1 MEKQNKEMKM
11 NYVIRKK
18 YSLLIFFLIWV
29 NCFAQTNDFPTA
41 KVDSIVNRI
50 QLPVFPSYQ
59 INIVK
64 LGAKADSLTNNKPF
78 FDKAMALC
86 KKNNGGTIIV
96 PKGIYKINGPIHFV
110 SNVNL
115 KIEKGAKIKFSDKP
129 EDYLPMVLTSWEGTM
144 LYNYSPLIYAYQCTN
159 IAITGDGTI
168 DGEGG
173 KTWKSFKAKEGK
185 GKDLSREMNHN
196 NVVLKERKFG
206 EGYFLRPQMIQFF
219 NCKNILV
226 ENVRIENSP
235 FWCLHL
241 LKSQSITVR
250 GISYKSLNYNNDG
263 IDPEY
268 AKDVLIENVTFDNG
282 DDNVAIKAGRDHE
295 GRANSATPSENIII
309 RNCNFKGLHGVVIG
323 SEMSAGVQNVF
334 VENCKTVG
342 YLKRGIYLKTNA
354 DRGGYIKNIFVRNIQ
369 LDEVEDC
376 IYITANYHGE
386 GKGFQSDISNV
397 HFSNITCN
405 KATESGIV
413 IQGFAE
419 KKIRNISLNTIE
431 IKQAKNAI
439 SNENAENVV
448 MTDVF
453 IGKRATVPTA
463 AK

>member
-1 MEKQNKEMKM
+1 M
-11 NYVIRKK
+11 NFRYFIF
-18 YSLLIFFLIWV
+18 LLISWAS
-29 NCFAQTNDFPTA
+29 FAQQNEFPSA
-41 KVDSIVNRI
+41 KVDSIVKRI

-59 INIVK
+59 INVLK
-64 LGAKADSLTNNKPF
+64 LGAKGDSITNNKAV

-86 KKNNGGTIIV
+86 KKNNGGTIVV

-115 KIEKGAKIKFSDKP
+115 KIEKGAKIKFSDNP
-129 EDYLPMVLTSWEGTM
+129 QDYLPMVLTSWEGTM
-144 LYNYSPLIYAYQCTN
+144 LYNYSPLIYAYECSN
-159 IAITGDGTI
+159 IAITGEGTI

-173 KTWKSFKAKEGK
+173 KVWKSFKAKESIGK
-185 GKDLSREMNHN
+185 NLSREMNHN
-196 NVVLKERKFG
+196 AVAMKDRKFG

-226 ENVRIENSP
+226 ENIRIENSP

-250 GISYKSLNYNNDG
+250 GVRYKSLNYNNDG

-295 GRANSATPSENIII
+295 GRANSATPSENIVI

-323 SEMSAGVQNVF
+323 SEMSAGVQNVY

-354 DRGGYIKNIFVRNIQ
+354 DRGGFIKNVFVRNIV

-376 IYITANYHGE
+376 LYITANYHGE
-386 GKGFQSDISNV
+386 GSGFQSEIANIS
-397 HFSNITCN
+397 FSNITCN
-405 KATESGIV
+405 KATASGIV
-413 IQGFAE
+413 IQGFPE
-419 KKIRNISLNTIE
+419 KKVRNISLNTID
-431 IKQAKNAI
+431 IKWAKNAI
-439 SNENAENVV
+439 SSTNAENVLLNE
-448 MTDVF
+448 VF
-453 IGKRATVPTA
+453 IGEKATVPTA

>member
-1 MEKQNKEMKM
+1 MK
-11 NYVIRKK
+11 YLLL
-18 YSLLIFFLIWV
+18 LLIS
-29 NCFAQTNDFPTA
+29 CGSFAQHSEFPTA

-50 QLPVFPSYQ
+50 QRPVIPSYQ
-59 INIVK
+59 INVLK
-64 LGAKADSLTNNKPF
+64 LGAKGDSIFNNKKA

-86 KKNNGGTIIV
+86 KKNNGGTIVV

-115 KIEKGAKIKFSDKP
+115 KLEKGAKIKFSDKP

-144 LYNYSPLIYAYQCTN
+144 LYNYSPLIYAYECSN
-159 IAITGDGTI
+159 IAITGEGTI

-173 KTWKSFKAKEGK
+173 KNWKSFKTKEGK
-185 GKDLSREMNHN
+185 GKELSREMNHN
-196 NVVLKERKFG
+196 NAPLKDRKFG
-206 EGYFLRPQMIQFF
+206 DGYFLRPQMIQFF

-226 ENVRIENSP
+226 ENIRIENSP

-250 GISYKSLNYNNDG
+250 GVSYKSLNYNNDG

-268 AKDVLIENVTFDNG
+268 SKDVLIENVTFDNG

-295 GRANSATPSENIII
+295 GRSNLATPSENIVI

-323 SEMSAGVQNVF
+323 SEMSAGVQNVY

-354 DRGGYIKNIFVRNIQ
+354 DRGGFIRNVFVRNIQ

-376 IYITANYHGE
+376 LYITANYHGE
-386 GKGFQSDISNV
+386 GSGFQSEISNIS
-397 HFSNITCN
+397 FSNISCN
-405 KATESGIV
+405 KATGSGIV
-413 IQGFAE
+413 IQGFPE
-419 KKIRNISLNTIE
+419 KKVRNISLNNID
-431 IKQAKNAI
+431 IKWAKNAI
-439 SNENAENVV
+439 SSTNAENVV
-448 MTDVF
+448 LNEVF
-453 IGKRATVPTA
+453 IGEKATVPSA

>member
-1 MEKQNKEMKM
+1 MK
-11 NYVIRKK
+11 YLLL
-18 YSLLIFFLIWV
+18 LLIS
-29 NCFAQTNDFPTA
+29 CSSFAQHSEFPTA
-41 KVDSIVNRI
+41 KADSIVNRI
-50 QLPVFPSYQ
+50 QLPVIPPFQ
-59 INIVK
+59 INVLK
-64 LGAKADSLTNNKPF
+64 LGAKGDSVSNNKAV
-78 FDKAMALC
+78 FDKAMAWC

-115 KIEKGAKIKFSDKP
+115 KLEKGAKIKFSDKP

-144 LYNYSPLIYAYQCTN
+144 LYNYSPLIYAYECTN
-159 IAITGDGTI
+159 IAITGEGTI

-173 KTWKSFKAKEGK
+173 KTWKSFKAKEEAGK
-185 GKDLSREMNHN
+185 KLSREMNHN
-196 NVVLKERKFG
+196 TIPLKDRKLG

-226 ENVRIENSP
+226 ENIRIENSP

-250 GISYKSLNYNNDG
+250 GVSYKSLNYNNDG

-295 GRANSATPSENIII
+295 GRANAATPSENIVI

-323 SEMSAGVQNVF
+323 SEMSAGVQNVY

-354 DRGGYIKNIFVRNIQ
+354 DRGGFIRNVFVRNVQ

-376 IYITANYHGE
+376 LYITANYHGE
-386 GKGFQSDISNV
+386 GSGFQSEISNV
-397 HFSNITCN
+397 SFSDISCN
-405 KATESGIV
+405 KATASGIV
-413 IQGFAE
+413 IQGFPD
-419 KKIRNISLNTIE
+419 KKIRNISLNNID
-431 IKQAKNAI
+431 IKWAKNAI
-439 SNENAENVV
+439 SSTNAENVV
-448 MTDVF
+448 LNEVF
-453 IGKRATVPTA
+453 IGEKATVPSA

>member
-1 MEKQNKEMKM
+1 M
-11 NYVIRKK
+11 NLK
-18 YSLLIFFLIWV
+18 YFIFLLICISS
-29 NCFAQTNDFPTA
+29 FAQNSEFPTA

-50 QLPVFPSYQ
+50 QLPVFPAYQ
-59 INIVK
+59 INIAK
-64 LGAKADSLTNNKPF
+64 LGAKGDSVTNNKAA

-115 KIEKGAKIKFSDKP
+115 KIEKGAKIKFSDNP
-129 EDYLPMVLTSWEGTM
+129 QDYLPMVLTSWEGTI
-144 LYNYSPLIYAYQCTN
+144 LYNYSPLIYAYECNN
-159 IAITGDGTI
+159 IAITGEGTI

-173 KTWKSFKAKEGK
+173 KTWKTFKAKEAK

-196 NVVLKERKFG
+196 NAALNDRKFG

-219 NCKNILV
+219 KCKNILV
-226 ENVRIENSP
+226 EKVRIENSP

-241 LKSQSITVR
+241 LKSESITVR

-295 GRANSATPSENIII
+295 GRANSATPSQNIVI
-309 RNCNFKGLHGVVIG
+309 RNCNFKGLHGVVLG
-323 SEMSAGVQNVF
+323 SEMSAGIQNVY

-342 YLKRGIYLKTNA
+342 YLKRGIYIKTNA

-376 IYITANYHGE
+376 LYMTANYHGE
-386 GKGFQSDISNV
+386 GSGYQSDISNI

-405 KATESGIV
+405 KASESGIV
-413 IQGFAE
+413 IQGFPE
-419 KKIRNISLNTIE
+419 KKIRNISLKNIE
-431 IKQAKNAI
+431 IKSAKNAI
-439 SNENAENVV
+439 SNENAENVL

-453 IGKRATVPTA
+453 IGKRATVPSA

>member
-1 MEKQNKEMKM
+1 M
-11 NYVIRKK
+11 NFKILTF
-18 YSLLIFFLIWV
+18 LLISCFS
-29 NCFAQTNDFPTA
+29 FAQNNEFTSA

-50 QLPVFPSYQ
+50 QLPVFPAYQ
-59 INIVK
+59 INIAK
-64 LGAKADSLTNNKPF
+64 LGAKGDSVTNNKAA

-115 KIEKGAKIKFSDKP
+115 KIEKGAKIKFSDNP
-129 EDYLPMVLTSWEGTM
+129 QDYLPMVLTSWEGTI
-144 LYNYSPLIYAYQCTN
+144 LYNYSPLIYAYECNN
-159 IAITGDGTI
+159 IAITGEGTI

-173 KTWKSFKAKEGK
+173 KTWKTFKAKEAK

-196 NVVLKERKFG
+196 NAALQDRKFG

-219 NCKNILV
+219 KCKNILV
-226 ENVRIENSP
+226 ENIRIENSP

-241 LKSQSITVR
+241 LKSESITVR

-295 GRANSATPSENIII
+295 GRANSATPSQNIVI
-309 RNCNFKGLHGVVIG
+309 RNCNFKGLHGVVLG
-323 SEMSAGVQNVF
+323 SEMSAGIQNVY

-342 YLKRGIYLKTNA
+342 YLKRGIYIKTNA

-376 IYITANYHGE
+376 LYMTANYHGE
-386 GKGFQSDISNV
+386 GSGYQSDISNI

-405 KATESGIV
+405 KASESGIV
-413 IQGFAE
+413 IQGFPE
-419 KKIRNISLNTIE
+419 KKIQNISLKNIE
-431 IKQAKNAI
+431 IKSAKNAI
-439 SNENAENVV
+439 SNENAENVL

-453 IGKRATVPTA
+453 IGKRATVPSA

>member
-1 MEKQNKEMKM
+1 M
-11 NYVIRKK
+11 NFK
-18 YSLLIFFLIWV
+18 YLFFLLISTFS
-29 NCFAQTNDFPTA
+29 FAQNAVFPSA
-41 KVDSIVNRI
+41 KVDSIVKRI
-50 QLPVFPSYQ
+50 QLPVIPAYQ
-59 INIVK
+59 INVIK
-64 LGAKADSLTNNKPF
+64 LGAKGDSISDSKPA

-86 KKNNGGTIIV
+86 KKNNGGTILV

-115 KIEKGAKIKFSDKP
+115 KIEKGAKIKFSDNPK
-129 EDYLPMVLTSWEGTM
+129 DYLPMVLTSWEGTM
-144 LYNYSPLIYAYQCTN
+144 LYNYSPLIYANGCSN
-159 IAITGDGTI
+159 IAITGEGTI

-173 KTWKSFKAKEGK
+173 KTWKSFKEKEEAGK
-185 GKDLSREMNHN
+185 NRSREMNHN
-196 NVVLKERKFG
+196 NVPLNDRKFG

-219 NCKNILV
+219 NCKDILV
-226 ENVRIENSP
+226 ENIRIENSP

-241 LKSQSITVR
+241 LKSQSVTIR

-263 IDPEY
+263 VDPEY
-268 AKDVLIENVTFDNG
+268 SKDVLIENVTFNNG

-354 DRGGYIKNIFVRNIQ
+354 DRGGFIKNVFVRNIQ

-376 IYITANYHGE
+376 LYITANYHGE
-386 GKGFQSDISNV
+386 GSGFQSDISNIY
-397 HFSNITCN
+397 FSNITCN
-405 KATESGIV
+405 KASESGIV
-413 IQGFAE
+413 IQGFPT
-419 KKIRNISLNTIE
+419 KKVRNVHLNKIE
-431 IKQAKNAI
+431 IKEAKNAI
-439 SNENAENVV
+439 SNENAENVT
-448 MTDVF
+448 MSDVF
-453 IGKRATVPTA
+453 IGKRATIPTS

>member
-1 MEKQNKEMKM
+1 MKL
-11 NYVIRKK
+11 K
-18 YSLLIFFLIWV
+18 YLFFLLISCV
-29 NCFAQTNDFPTA
+29 SFAQHNVFPSA
-41 KVDSIVNRI
+41 KVDSIINRI
-50 QLPVFPSYQ
+50 QVPVFPSYQ

-64 LGAKADSLTNNKPF
+64 LGAKGDSITNNKTF

-96 PKGIYKINGPIHFV
+96 PKGTYKVNGPIHFV

-144 LYNYSPLIYAYQCTN
+144 LYNYSPLIYVYDCKN
-159 IAITGDGTI
+159 IAITGEGTI

-173 KTWKSFKAKEGK
+173 KTWKSFKAKENTGK
-185 GKDLSREMNHN
+185 NLSRDMNHN
-196 NVVLKERKFG
+196 NVALKDRKFG
-206 EGYFLRPQMIQFF
+206 DGYFLRPQMIQFF

-226 ENVRIENSP
+226 ENIRIENSP

-241 LKSQSITVR
+241 LKSESITIR

-295 GRANSATPSENIII
+295 GRANAATPSENIII
-309 RNCNFKGLHGVVIG
+309 RNSNFKGLHGVVIG
-323 SEMSAGVQNVF
+323 SEMSAGVQNVY

-342 YLKRGIYLKTNA
+342 YLKRGIYIKTNA
-354 DRGGYIKNIFVRNIQ
+354 DRGGFIKNIFVRNIQ

-376 IYITANYHGE
+376 LYITANYHGE
-386 GKGFQSDISNV
+386 GSGFQSDISNV
-397 HFSNITCN
+397 FFSNITCN

-413 IQGFAE
+413 IQGFPE
-419 KKIRNISLNTIE
+419 KKIRNISLNNIE
-431 IKQAKNAI
+431 IKSAKNAL
-439 SNENAENVV
+439 SNENAENVL
-448 MTDVF
+448 MTDVY
-453 IGKRATVPTA
+453 IGQRATVPSA

>member
-1 MEKQNKEMKM
+1 M
-11 NYVIRKK
+11 NFK
-18 YSLLIFFLIWV
+18 YFFLIFLSWAS
-29 NCFAQTNDFPTA
+29 FAQNSDFPSA
-41 KVDSIVNRI
+41 KVDSIVKRI
-50 QLPVFPSYQ
+50 QLPIITSYRV
-59 INIVK
+59 NVLT
-64 LGAKADSLTNNKPF
+64 LGAKGDSITDNKKA

-86 KKNNGGTIIV
+86 KKNKGGTIIV

-115 KIEKGAKIKFSDKP
+115 RIEKGAKIKFSDNPK
-129 EDYLPMVLTSWEGTM
+129 DYLPMVLTSWEGTM
-144 LYNYSPLIYAYQCTN
+144 LYNYSPLIYANNCTN
-159 IAITGDGTI
+159 ISISGEGTI

-173 KTWKSFKAKEGK
+173 KTWKTFKAKENEGK
-185 GKDLSREMNHN
+185 NRSRDMNHN
-196 NVVLKERKFG
+196 NTPLEERKFG
-206 EGYFLRPQMIQFF
+206 KGYFLRPQMIQFL

-226 ENVRIENSP
+226 ENIRIENSP

-241 LKSQSITVR
+241 LKSESITIR
-250 GISYKSLNYNNDG
+250 GISYKSLNHNNDG

-295 GRANSATPSENIII
+295 GRANAATPSENIVI

-334 VENCKTVG
+334 VENCKTAG

-354 DRGGYIKNIFVRNIQ
+354 DRGGYIKNIFVQNIQ
-369 LDEVEDC
+369 LDQVEDC

-386 GKGFQSDISNV
+386 GKGYQSEISNV
-397 HFSNITCN
+397 YFSNITCN
-405 KATESGIV
+405 KASESGIV
-413 IQGFAE
+413 IQGFAD
-419 KKIRNISLNTIE
+419 KKIKNISLKNIE
-431 IKQAKNAI
+431 IKEAKNAL
-439 SNENAENVV
+439 SNENAENVL

-463 AK
+463 VSKH

>member
-1 MEKQNKEMKM
+1 M
-11 NYVIRKK
+11 NFRYFIF
-18 YSLLIFFLIWV
+18 LLISWAS
-29 NCFAQTNDFPTA
+29 FAQQNEFPSA
-41 KVDSIVNRI
+41 KVDSIVKRI

-59 INIVK
+59 INVLK
-64 LGAKADSLTNNKPF
+64 LGAKGDSITNNKAV

-86 KKNNGGTIIV
+86 KKNNGGTIVV

-115 KIEKGAKIKFSDKP
+115 KIEKGAKIKFSDNP
-129 EDYLPMVLTSWEGTM
+129 QDYLPMVLTSWEGTM
-144 LYNYSPLIYAYQCTN
+144 LYNYSPLIYAYECSN
-159 IAITGDGTI
+159 IAITGEGTI

-173 KTWKSFKAKEGK
+173 KVWKSFKAKESIGK
-185 GKDLSREMNHN
+185 NLSREMNHN
-196 NVVLKERKFG
+196 AVAMKDRKFG

-226 ENVRIENSP
+226 ENIRIENSP

-250 GISYKSLNYNNDG
+250 GVRYKSLNYNNDG

-295 GRANSATPSENIII
+295 GRANSATPSENIVI

-323 SEMSAGVQNVF
+323 SEMSAGVQNVY

-354 DRGGYIKNIFVRNIQ
+354 DRGGFIKNVFVRNIV

-376 IYITANYHGE
+376 LYITANYHGE
-386 GKGFQSDISNV
+386 GSGFQSEISNIS
-397 HFSNITCN
+397 FSNITCN
-405 KATESGIV
+405 KATASGIV
-413 IQGFAE
+413 IQGFPE
-419 KKIRNISLNTIE
+419 KKVRNISLNTID
-431 IKQAKNAI
+431 IKWAKNAI
-439 SNENAENVV
+439 SSTNAENVLLNE
-448 MTDVF
+448 VF
-453 IGKRATVPTA
+453 IGEKATVPTA
-463 AK
+463 VSKH

>member
-1 MEKQNKEMKM
+1 M
-11 NYVIRKK
+11 NFK
-18 YSLLIFFLIWV
+18 YLFFLLISWV
-29 NCFAQTNDFPTA
+29 SFGQNNSFPTA

-50 QLPVFPSYQ
+50 QLPVFSSYQ

-64 LGAKADSLTNNKPF
+64 LGAKGDSISNNKAV

-86 KKNNGGTIIV
+86 KKNGGGTIVV
-96 PKGIYKINGPIHFV
+96 PKGIYKVNGPIHFV

-115 KIEKGAKIKFSDKP
+115 KIEKGAKVKFSDKP

-144 LYNYSPLIYAYQCTN
+144 LYNYSPLIYAYDCSN
-159 IAITGDGTI
+159 IAITGEGI
-168 DGEGG
+168 INGEGG
-173 KTWKSFKAKEGK
+173 KIWKSFKDKEGK
-185 GKDLSREMNHN
+185 GKNLSREMNHN
-196 NVVLKERKFG
+196 GVSIENRKFG
-206 EGYFLRPQMIQFF
+206 SGYFLRPQMIQFF
-219 NCKNILV
+219 SCKNILV

-268 AKDVLIENVTFDNG
+268 AKDVLIENVTFNNG

-295 GRANSATPSENIII
+295 GRTNSATPSENIVI

-334 VENCKTVG
+334 VENCKTIG

-354 DRGGYIKNIFVRNIQ
+354 DRGGFIKNVFVQNIQ

-376 IYITANYHGE
+376 LHITANYHGE
-386 GKGFQSDISNV
+386 GKGFQSEISNI
-397 HFSNITCN
+397 HFSNISCN
-405 KATESGIV
+405 KATETGIV
-413 IQGFAE
+413 IQGFSD
-419 KKIRNISLNTIE
+419 KKIRNISLNNIE
-431 IKQAKNAI
+431 IKEAKNAI
-439 SNENAENVV
+439 SNENAENVL
-448 MTDVF
+448 MTDFF
-453 IGKRATVPTA
+453 IGKKVTVPTS

>member
-1 MEKQNKEMKM
+1 M
-11 NYVIRKK
+11 NLRYFIF
-18 YSLLIFFLIWV
+18 LLISWTS
-29 NCFAQTNDFPTA
+29 FAQQNEFPSA

-59 INIVK
+59 INVVK
-64 LGAKADSLTNNKPF
+64 LGAKGDSITNNKAA

-115 KIEKGAKIKFSDKP
+115 KIEKGAKIKFSDNP
-129 EDYLPMVLTSWEGTM
+129 QDYLPMVLTSWEGTM
-144 LYNYSPLIYAYQCTN
+144 LYNYSPLIYAYDCSN
-159 IAITGDGTI
+159 IAITGEGTI

-173 KTWKSFKAKEGK
+173 KVWKSFKAKEGA
-185 GKDLSREMNHN
+185 GKNLSRGMNHN
-196 NVVLKERKFG
+196 AVALKDRKFG

-226 ENVRIENSP
+226 ENIRIENSP

-250 GISYKSLNYNNDG
+250 GVSYKSLNYNNDG

-295 GRANSATPSENIII
+295 GRANSATPSENIVI

-354 DRGGYIKNIFVRNIQ
+354 DRGGFIRNVFVRNIA

-376 IYITANYHGE
+376 LYITANYHGE
-386 GKGFQSDISNV
+386 GSGFQSEISNIS
-397 HFSNITCN
+397 FSDITCN
-405 KATESGIV
+405 KATASGIV
-413 IQGFAE
+413 IQGFPG
-419 KKIRNISLNTIE
+419 KKVHNISLNNID
-431 IKQAKNAI
+431 IKWAKNAI
-439 SNENAENVV
+439 SSTNAENVLLNE
-448 MTDVF
+448 VF
-453 IGKRATVPTA
+453 IGEKATVPTA
-463 AK
+463 VSKH

>member
-1 MEKQNKEMKM
+1 MK
-11 NYVIRKK
+11 YLLL
-18 YSLLIFFLIWV
+18 LLISCV
-29 NCFAQTNDFPTA
+29 SFAQKNDFPTA

-50 QLPVFPSYQ
+50 QLPVFPAYQ
-59 INIVK
+59 VNILK
-64 LGAKADSLTNNKPF
+64 IGAKGDSIANNKMV

-86 KKNNGGTIIV
+86 KKKGGGTIIV

-115 KIEKGAKIKFSDKP
+115 KIEKGAKIKFSDNP
-129 EDYLPMVLTSWEGTM
+129 QDYPLVLTSWEGTM
-144 LYNYSPLIYAYQCTN
+144 LYNYSPLIYAADCTN
-159 IAITGDGTI
+159 IAITGEGTI

-173 KTWKSFKAKEGK
+173 KIWKSFKAKEGP
-185 GKDLSREMNHN
+185 GKELSRDMNHN
-196 NVVLKERKFG
+196 IVPLKDRKFG
-206 EGYFLRPQMIQFF
+206 EGYFLRPQMIQFL
-219 NCKNILV
+219 NCKNVLV

-250 GISYKSLNYNNDG
+250 GISYKSLNHNNDG

-268 AKDVLIENVTFDNG
+268 AKDVLIENVTFNNG

-295 GRANSATPSENIII
+295 GRANTATPSENIVI

-334 VENCKTVG
+334 VENCKTIG

-354 DRGGYIKNIFVRNIQ
+354 DRGGYIKNVFVRNIQ

-376 IYITANYHGE
+376 LYMTANYHGE
-386 GKGFQSDISNV
+386 GKGYQSDISNI

-405 KATESGIV
+405 KASESGIV
-413 IQGFAE
+413 IQGFAD
-419 KKIRNISLNTIE
+419 KKIRNISLNNIE
-431 IKQAKNAI
+431 IKEAKNAL
-439 SNENAENVV
+439 SNENAENVL

-453 IGKRATVPTA
+453 IGKRAGVPTA
-463 AK
+463 VSKH

>member
-1 MEKQNKEMKM
+1 M
-11 NYVIRKK
+11 NFKYVIF
-18 YSLLIFFLIWV
+18 LLITWISV
-29 NCFAQTNDFPTA
+29 AQHTEFPSA

-59 INIVK
+59 VNVLK
-64 LGAKADSLTNNKPF
+64 LGAKGDSITNNKSV

-96 PKGIYKINGPIHFV
+96 PEGIYKINGPIHFV

-115 KIEKGAKIKFSDKP
+115 KLEKGAKIKFSDTP
-129 EDYLPMVLTSWEGTM
+129 TDYLPMVLTSWEGTM
-144 LYNYSPLIYAYQCTN
+144 LYNYSPLIYAFECSN
-159 IAITGDGTI
+159 IAITGEGTI

-173 KTWKSFKAKEGK
+173 KIWKSFKAKEGD
-185 GKDLSREMNHN
+185 GKNRSRDMNHN
-196 NVVLKERKFG
+196 YVALKDRRFG

-219 NCKNILV
+219 NCRNILV
-226 ENVRIENSP
+226 ENIRIENSP

-250 GISYKSLNYNNDG
+250 GVRYKSLNHNNDG

-268 AKDVLIENVTFDNG
+268 AKDVLIENVSFDNG

-295 GRANSATPSENIII
+295 GRANLATPSENIVI

-334 VENCKTVG
+334 VENCKTTG

-354 DRGGYIKNIFVRNIQ
+354 DRGGFIRNVFVRNIK

-376 IYITANYHGE
+376 LYITANYHGE
-386 GKGFQSDISNV
+386 GRGFQSDISNIS
-397 HFSNITCN
+397 FSNITCN
-405 KATESGIV
+405 KATASGIV
-413 IQGFAE
+413 IQGFPD
-419 KKIRNISLNTIE
+419 KKVRNISLNNID
-431 IKQAKNAI
+431 IKWAKNAI
-439 SNENAENVV
+439 SSENAENVLLNEV
-448 MTDVF
+448 V
-453 IGKRATVPTA
+453 IGEKATVPTA